1 MAKTAIQARPTK
13 SHQLLSILDHCG
25 LLRRIFSQNID
36 GLEAKVGFDIFS
48 VEKSSKC
55 ILVHGDIVTVR
66 CEKCASLYM
75 LENFLSLLQVGE
87 SIDCPACIEKGNASG
102 KRTRTPGHLR
112 PNVLLFN
119 ELSPIAEEVVEISAS
134 DCKQVQENHVLLILG
149 TSLKIPG
156 IQSIMNNFTKAML
169 HFQKVTCIYI
179 DTTSKMPTTLPTGTL
194 HVRMDCQEFAALAIS
209 KIENHFSGKEALLD
223 IERADF
229 RPLWDWS

>member
-1 MAKTAIQARPTK
+1 MAKKAIQAQPTK
-13 SHQLLSILDHCG
+13 SHQLLRILDHCG
-25 LLRRIFSQNID
+25 ILRRIFSQNID

-55 ILVHGDIVTVR
+55 ILVHGDIVTIR

-87 SIDCPACIEKGNASG
+87 SIDCPACMKKENAPG
-102 KRTRTPGHLR
+102 KRTRTPGHLQ

-119 ELSPIAEEVVEISAS
+119 ESSPIAEEVVEISAS

-156 IQSIMNNFTKAML
+156 IQSIINNFTKATL
-169 HFQKVTCIYI
+169 HFQKVTCIYVDI
-179 DTTSKMPTTLPTGTL
+179 TSKIPSTLPIGTL
-194 HVRMDCQEFAALAIS
+194 HICMDCQEFAALAIS
-209 KIENHFSGKEALLD
+209 KIENHSSATEPLHTR
-223 IERADF
+223 RADF